1 MTNTSNALTNEAELP
16 FSRGKAFLIVAKKLC
31 DRSRGRQ
38 LLATGYGLLVNG
50 AIRKIKI
57 YRICKVL
64 VTGFCLLS
72 AQLNVKR
79 L

>member
-1 MTNTSNALTNEAELP
+1 MRSQTKRS
-16 FSRGKAFLIVAKKLC
+16 FHFRGEKAFLNVAKKLC

-64 VTGFCLLS
+64 VRGFCLLS